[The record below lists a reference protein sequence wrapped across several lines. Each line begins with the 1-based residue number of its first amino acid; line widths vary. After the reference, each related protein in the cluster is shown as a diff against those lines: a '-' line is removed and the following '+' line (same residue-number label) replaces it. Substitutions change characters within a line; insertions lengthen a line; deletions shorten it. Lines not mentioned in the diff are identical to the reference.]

1 MHDIPNDI
9 LKKLRKLIEHEK
21 SAREIGSLAEA
32 DAFAAKVS
40 ELCDRYR
47 IAVSEVP
54 EAQRADDIAEAD
66 WLPTEADEKQQNRR
80 SSWQITLGGGI
91 AHGHFCRLLVFRGL
105 NDLRFVGASAD
116 VEVAKAMMTILC
128 RAAREACRRERS
140 RNPKTAPNRFLFGF
154 AIAINSRYRQQR
166 ADQEAQHPNATTALV
181 RQTERLIGERYG
193 KIRAAKAVKPPQYD
207 ESLQRGFD
215 AGMQADL
222 KTRLLTGEQPEPKR
236 LEAAQ

>member
-66 WLPTEADEKQQNRR
+66 WLPMEAGEKEQNRR
-80 SSWQITLGGGI
+80 SNWQIKLGAGI
-91 AHGHFCRLLVFRGL
+91 AHGHFCHLIVFCGL

-128 RAAREACRRERS
+128 RAAREAYRRERS
-140 RNPKTAPNRFLFGF
+140 RSPQIALNKFLFGF

-166 ADQEAQHPNATTALV
+166 ADQEAQHSNATTALV
-181 RQTERLIGERYG
+181 CQTERLFGERYS
-193 KIRAAKAVKPPQYD
+193 KVPPAKPVKPPKYD

-222 KTRLLTGEQPEPKR
+222 KTRLLTGEQPEPKQ
-236 LEAAQ
+236 LEAAL